1 MPHALLLPAT
11 TGAGTAVAAFSHK
24 PSVTVSTIKTEGGE
38 MTQTQKSAS
47 DWQSVLGL
55 TGLLS
60 WLLMFGVVDYSHDML
75 MSKSGGGPAWA
86 TTYEVSAG
94 YVLGFVGALAVWL
107 LWQLAQGP
115 VPDILSESPVMRGLS
130 ALGLVAVLAS
140 ALAGLVMHNLGG
152 FSLTYDSAFV
162 VGILVVSFGVI
173 PLYRNWRS

>member
-1 MPHALLLPAT
+1 
-11 TGAGTAVAAFSHK
+11 
-24 PSVTVSTIKTEGGE
+24 
-38 MTQTQKSAS
+38 MTQQQKPAS
-47 DWQSVLGL
+47 DWQSVLGI

-60 WLLMFGVVDYSHDML
+60 WLLMFGVVDFSHDML
-75 MSKSGGGPAWA
+75 MGKNSSGSPWA

-115 VPDILSESPVMRGLS
+115 MPDILSESPFIRGLS
-130 ALGLVAVLAS
+130 ALGLIAVLAS

-162 VGILVVSFGVI
+162 VGILVVSCGVV

>member
-1 MPHALLLPAT
+1 MAQQQ
-11 TGAGTAVAAFSHK
+11 K
-24 PSVTVSTIKTEGGE
+24 P
-38 MTQTQKSAS
+38 AS
-47 DWQSVLGL
+47 DWQSALGL

-75 MSKSGGGPAWA
+75 MAKNVSESPWA

-107 LWQLAQGP
+107 LWQLGQGP
-115 VPDILSESPVMRGLS
+115 VPDILSESPWMRGLS
-130 ALGLVAVLAS
+130 ALGLAAVLAS

-152 FSLTYDSAFV
+152 LSLTYDSAFV

-173 PLYRNWRS
+173 PLYRNWRG

>member
-1 MPHALLLPAT
+1 MAQQQ
-11 TGAGTAVAAFSHK
+11 K
-24 PSVTVSTIKTEGGE
+24 P
-38 MTQTQKSAS
+38 AS

-75 MSKSGGGPAWA
+75 MAKNDSESPWA
-86 TTYEVSAG
+86 TIYEVSAG

-115 VPDILSESPVMRGLS
+115 VPEILSESPWMRGLS
-130 ALGLVAVLAS
+130 ALGLTAVLAS

-152 FSLTYDSAFV
+152 LSLTYDSAFV
-162 VGILVVSFGVI
+162 IAILVVSFGVI